1 MAGFTAP
8 AGQAYVTPV
17 TVYEKTPQF
26 RNGISTTPP
35 GVTTPSV
42 PATTVAVANTTTVD
56 VIVYIVSG
64 GAAVSAISVN
74 GVATGLNL
82 GTATSSCATVY
93 LPAGATIS
101 WTGAGAAPTWTWM
114 AV

>member
-1 MAGFTAP
+1 MPFTAP
-8 AGQAYVTPV
+8 PGQVYNTPV
-17 TVYEKTPQF
+17 TNFEKTPLF
-26 RNGISTTPP
+26 RGGIATVSPGITTPA
-35 GVTTPSV
+35 V
-42 PATTVAVANTTTVD
+42 PLTTVAVANSTTVD

-93 LPAGATIS
+93 LPAGSTIS
-101 WTGAGAAPTWTWM
+101 WTGAGAAPTWTWV